1 MIKNTAGQSIGAQ
14 MIAATDGSA
23 FTDAVTVYVC
33 GDAGIQAAGSVGSGA
48 CTHEGNGY
56 HTYAPA
62 QAETNYS
69 LIAFTFTGT
78 GAIPV
83 TVQVETA
90 GGDVYAALAA
100 GVTLADDAITAS
112 KFDEST
118 AFPLA
123 AADTGATAVARTG
136 ADSDTLESLS
146 DQLDARALE
155 TTAQSILT
163 DTGTTLDTLIKD
175 IPTVAEFEAR
185 TLPAADYVVVGD
197 TIARVTLVDTVTTLT
212 NAPTVPSAGDIADAV
227 WDEAIAGHAGVG
239 SAGAALSAAGG
250 SGDPWSTALPGAYG
264 AGTAGKALSD
274 VLTDTGTTLDAL
286 IKDIPT
292 VAEFEARTLPA
303 ADYVVVGDT
312 LAAVTAV
319 GSVTGSVGS
328 VVGDTKQT
336 ADVATLITTV
346 GAAGAGLTAL
356 ATAAN
361 LATLQG
367 YVDTEVAA
375 ILADTN
381 ELQTDWAN
389 GGRLDTLLD
398 AAGAAGDP
406 WIAPLPGGYAEG
418 SAGYMLGDLHDRMEE
433 QVPSGPVVI
442 TPSPD
447 ASQTTAWCMCYD
459 ESGAPEEGVALQI
472 KCVGSTMA
480 TGAYDT
486 TVRTLTSNVDGL
498 ASGLIPRGASLLF
511 EARRGT
517 RGRYVRFSGVDA
529 DTLQLPTLLGTP

>member
-1 MIKNTAGQSIGAQ
+1 M
-14 MIAATDGSA
+14 
-23 FTDAVTVYVC
+23 
-33 GDAGIQAAGSVGSGA
+33 
-48 CTHEGNGY
+48 
-56 HTYAPA
+56 
-62 QAETNYS
+62 
-69 LIAFTFTGT
+69 
-78 GAIPV
+78 
-83 TVQVETA
+83 
-90 GGDVYAALAA
+90 
-100 GVTLADDAITAS
+100 
-112 KFDEST
+112 
-118 AFPLA
+118 
-123 AADTGATAVARTG
+123 
-136 ADSDTLESLS
+136 
-146 DQLDARALE
+146 
-155 TTAQSILT
+155 
-163 DTGTTLDTLIKD
+163 
-175 IPTVAEFEAR
+175 
-185 TLPAADYVVVGD
+185 
-197 TIARVTLVDTVTTLT
+197 
-212 NAPTVPSAGDIADAV
+212 
-227 WDEAIAGHAGVG
+227 
-239 SAGAALSAAGG
+239 
-250 SGDPWSTALPGAYG
+250 
-264 AGTAGKALSD
+264 
-274 VLTDTGTTLDAL
+274 
-286 IKDIPT
+286 
-292 VAEFEARTLPA
+292 
-303 ADYVVVGDT
+303 GDT

-511 EARRGT
+511 EARASLLFEARRGT